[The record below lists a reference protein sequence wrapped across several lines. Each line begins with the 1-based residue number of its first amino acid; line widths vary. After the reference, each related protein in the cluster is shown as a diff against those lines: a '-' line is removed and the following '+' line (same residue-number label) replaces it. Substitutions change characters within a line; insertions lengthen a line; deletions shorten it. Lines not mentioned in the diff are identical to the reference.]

1 MKTIIVPKWHKAHL
15 KDKTYTNVGELELV
29 LYHDL
34 GAFAVTKN
42 KDGEKTYAVTH
53 KVTGIKIRDMNSK
66 LLAKDLATELSAASV
81 NWNNLTTPNELQD
94 QYEVIR
100 PILQKYKV
108 YFDYSDTEYKAR
120 RTKV

>member
-1 MKTIIVPKWHKAHL
+1 MSKTIIVPKWHKLHL
-15 KDKTYTNVGELELV
+15 KDKTYTNVGDLELV
-29 LYHDL
+29 LYYDC

-53 KVTGIKIRDMNSK
+53 KVTGIKVRDMNSK
-66 LLAKDLATELSAASV
+66 MLAKDMATELSAASV

-94 QYEVIR
+94 QYDTIR
-100 PILQKYKV
+100 LVLQKYKP

-120 RTKV
+120 RTL

>member
-1 MKTIIVPKWHKAHL
+1 MSKTIIVPKWHKLHL
-15 KDKTYTNVGELELV
+15 KDKTYTNVGDLELV
-29 LYHDL
+29 LYYDL

-42 KDGEKTYAVTH
+42 KDGEKRYAVTH
-53 KVTGIKIRDMNSK
+53 KVTGIKVRDMNSK
-66 LLAKDLATELSAASV
+66 LLAKDMATELSAAQV
-81 NWNNLTTPNELQD
+81 NWNNLTTPNELQE

-120 RTKV
+120 RTL

>member
-15 KDKTYTNVGELELV
+15 KDKTYTNAGELELV

-66 LLAKDLATELSAASV
+66 LLAKDMATELSAASV

-94 QYEVIR
+94 QYDVIR

-108 YFDYSDTEYKAR
+108 YFEYSDTEYKAR
-120 RTKV
+120 RML